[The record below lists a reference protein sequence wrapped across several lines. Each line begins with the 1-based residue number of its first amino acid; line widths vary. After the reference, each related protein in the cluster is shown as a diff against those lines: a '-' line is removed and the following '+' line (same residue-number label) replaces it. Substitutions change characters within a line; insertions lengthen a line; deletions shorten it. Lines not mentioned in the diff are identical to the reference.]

1 MRRLIG
7 PWLAGTFLLTA
18 ASAAAEVN
26 EFDRF
31 ALWNECRPMHLA
43 VEDLDEDSAEIGL
56 SKEALEIAA
65 RSRLRAARLYSED
78 FFEGSFSYLYIN
90 VTVSSRALSIS
101 VEYKKSVMD
110 LATKLEV
117 NATTWK
123 AGSVGTHGR
132 DAGYILSAVSQHTD
146 EFIDEY
152 LRVNETACD

>member
-1 MRRLIG
+1 MRRFIG
-7 PWLAGTFLLTA
+7 PWLAATFLLTA

-31 ALWNECRPMHLA
+31 ALWNECRPMRLL
-43 VEDLDEDSAEIGL
+43 VEDLDEDSAEIDL

-90 VTVSSRALSIS
+90 VNVISNAFGIS
-101 VEYKKSVMD
+101 VKYNKYVMD
-110 LATKLEV
+110 LATKLEGS
-117 NATTWK
+117 APTWT
-123 AGSVGTHGR
+123 AGSIGTHGR
-132 DAGYILSAVSQHTD
+132 DAGYILSAVSQYTD